1 MSPTGSSTFDR
12 PAPGWLRQP
21 QPPKAMP
28 TLRKPRRP
36 AVCFEFTGLPVP
48 DCQAGN
54 RGATAAGRRIPR
66 RAAMAAVPA
75 TKPVQR
81 PQPSA
86 RPDEIARFPR
96 GKRSRAAPKAPPGAE
111 DELSGRRSRG
121 SRCGIRATAK
131 RNRKKLGESV

>member
-54 RGATAAGRRIPR
+54 RGAAAAGRRISR
-66 RAAMAAVPA
+66 RAVMAAVPA

-86 RPDEIARFPR
+86 LPDVSARFVWGNAPGPR
-96 GKRSRAAPKAPPGAE
+96 RKHRRARRMNFPGSDPAAAGAASAPQ
-111 DELSGRRSRG
+111 
-121 SRCGIRATAK
+121 
-131 RNRKKLGESV
+131 

>member
-1 MSPTGSSTFDR
+1 MSPSGSSTFDR

-54 RGATAAGRRIPR
+54 RGDETRSAASTLGPAGRIGPVPAGQTLPG
-66 RAAMAAVPA
+66 RAESAAV
-75 TKPVQR
+75 
-81 PQPSA
+81 
-86 RPDEIARFPR
+86 R
-96 GKRSRAAPKAPPGAE
+96 GG
-111 DELSGRRSRG
+111 
-121 SRCGIRATAK
+121 
-131 RNRKKLGESV
+131 